1 VDVHQHVWTRPLLD
15 ALAHRGLEPF
25 VRRSGSTASLH
36 CVGEQP
42 YAIDVAAESESR
54 RTSLMWEDGLDLA
67 LVALS
72 SPIGIEALARD
83 DARELIDAHLT
94 GVAALGERF
103 AAWGPVALDR
113 GEPGDVDQLL
123 SRGCVGISIPAGA
136 LATPDVLEAIEPLL
150 ARAET
155 LAAPVFVHPGPGPT
169 ERHRRAPSPPA
180 PPWWTAMTD
189 YVAQMQAAWL
199 TFITLGRR
207 LYPELRIV
215 FAMLAGGA
223 PLLSE
228 RLAARG
234 GPPIDLRDPFTFY
247 DTSSY
252 GEGALHGMIELVGLD
267 QLVYGSDRPVIDPV
281 ATRWAGILKANAA
294 QLFATALAET
304 AVEPAATLAA

>member
-1 VDVHQHVWTRPLLD
+1 
-15 ALAHRGLEPF
+15 
-25 VRRSGSTASLH
+25 
-36 CVGEQP
+36 
-42 YAIDVAAESESR
+42 
-54 RTSLMWEDGLDLA
+54 
-67 LVALS
+67 
-72 SPIGIEALARD
+72 
-83 DARELIDAHLT
+83 
-94 GVAALGERF
+94 
-103 AAWGPVALDR
+103 
-113 GEPGDVDQLL
+113 
-123 SRGCVGISIPAGA
+123 
-136 LATPDVLEAIEPLL
+136 
-150 ARAET
+150 
-155 LAAPVFVHPGPGPT
+155 
-169 ERHRRAPSPPA
+169 
-180 PPWWTAMTD
+180 MTD

-294 QLFATALAET
+294 QPFATALAET